1 MTNKKKIFLVDDDE
15 LIVKVITRA
24 LKEDGY
30 EISAETEMFK
40 NVTDRIGAYYPDA
53 VLLDNKLSG
62 MSGLDILKEMKQN
75 GIEAPVIMLTAD
87 DTAETAVK
95 AMKLGA
101 ADYLTKPFNM
111 DEMRL
116 VISNIIEKKTLKQEV
131 DFLRRISSE
140 YLDENIIG
148 ESVVIEELKAKIK
161 KMADAHVLNILITGE
176 SGTGKELF
184 SRYIHRLMFGDDTS
198 RGKPFVAINCAALP
212 EHLMESELFGH
223 ERGSFTDARTEKKGV
238 FELANG
244 GSLLLDEIG
253 EMKPS
258 LQSKLLR
265 VLEDRRVRRIGGKWD
280 MPVDV
285 IVLATT
291 NRNLSEA
298 VKTGEFR
305 SDLFFRLSNFYLHIP
320 PLRERSEDI
329 PMLIRHFL
337 SYYSVQYNKKTIK
350 GFSPEAEKLMV
361 SYAWPGNVR
370 ELKNLIE
377 RLVVLENVEEILPGH
392 LPHWLSGVSTTES
405 PASDKAFVL
414 PEEGISLEDLEK
426 DLFIQALKKA
436 GNNKVVAAK
445 LLNISYDS
453 FRYGIKKY
461 GLK

>member
-15 LIVKVITRA
+15 LIVTVITRA

-30 EISAETEMFK
+30 DISAETEMFK

-62 MSGLDILKEMKQN
+62 MSGLDILKEIKQN
-75 GIEAPVIMLTAD
+75 GIDAPVIMLTAD

-111 DEMRL
+111 DEMKL

-148 ESVVIEELKAKIK
+148 ESGVIEELKAKIK
-161 KMADAHVLNILITGE
+161 KMAEAHVSNILITGE

-223 ERGSFTDARTEKKGV
+223 ERGSFTDAKTEKKGV

-253 EMKPS
+253 EMKPA

-265 VLEDRRVRRIGGKWD
+265 VLEERRVRRIGGKWD
-280 MPVDV
+280 IPVDV
-285 IVLATT
+285 TVLATT
-291 NRNLSEA
+291 NRNLSDA
-298 VKTGEFR
+298 VKAGEFR

-329 PMLIRHFL
+329 PMLTRHFL
-337 SYYSVQYNKKTIK
+337 SYYATQYNKKTIK
-350 GFSPEAEKLMV
+350 GFSPEAEKLMTA
-361 SYAWPGNVR
+361 YAWPGNVR

-377 RLVVLENVEEILPGH
+377 RLVVLENVEEILPSH
-392 LPHWLSGVSTTES
+392 LPHWLSGAPTTEA

-414 PEEGISLEDLEK
+414 PEEGISLDDLEK